1 VPGLLGPRWPRES
14 AMSHAGAATGRAV
27 GTQVTPRMRGVR
39 PCCAP
44 GANRP
49 GRTLL
54 GRRVGQRQR
63 GLAASRHAGRAE
75 PLGGCPCAEGRIRT
89 PLGRGHAGRAVGHTE
104 PPRRAATHP
113 RRRSRGHAPLPPRR
127 AVCPRRAGAPWPDQ
141 GARGGG
147 GAPRR
152 ASSGCTRQAARAQG
166 RGPHRSSS
174 GRALRARRAELQAAR
189 VASTGR
195 RWTGRR
201 ERRSAL
207 AVWGEEGM
215 SAS

>member
-1 VPGLLGPRWPRES
+1 
-14 AMSHAGAATGRAV
+14 MSHAGAATGRAV

-195 RWTGRR
+195 RGTGRR